1 MVAKERAGQD
11 DRVFAPRRTKVVAL
25 TLAATVALLTLVT
38 IVLPPVG
45 FTVWDRAAMVV
56 LAAPIVWFL
65 WRQSSVRAVPSAQG
79 LHVRNLIKERQ
90 LEWAEIVH
98 VRFGDRPWVQL
109 DLDDGDT
116 IAVMGI
122 QRSDGERAVAESRRL
137 ATLVER
143 HSMPGR

>member
-1 MVAKERAGQD
+1 MAKDVAGQD
-11 DRVFAPRRTKVVAL
+11 HAVFAPRRTKVVAL
-25 TLAATVALLTLVT
+25 TLAATVTLLTLVT

-45 FTVWDRAAMVV
+45 FLLWDRLAMVG
-56 LAAPIVWFL
+56 LAGPIVWFL
-65 WRQSSVRAVPSAQG
+65 WRQSSVRAVPSTQG

-122 QRSDGERAVAESRRL
+122 QRSDGDRAVAESRRL

-143 HSMPGR
+143 HSRPQH